1 MGTMP
6 CCIRLSDEEEKN
18 LERNRSPQIIKSLDN
33 NNKSNLNFFTEK
45 TTNIKYINNYNDIDN
60 EYDDEDLSREE
71 KIKKIQNK
79 YHSHYLRK
87 KFKNELKPKIVN
99 KTTNFIN
106 KLREQCGQTIIDDDF
121 SPEGW
126 KKYYLSDDEFFLFD
140 KGKVF
145 QKQIRI
151 SNQNDPSNLEIYE
164 GETNMDNL
172 KHGFGTLTTPYYILK
187 GSWRNDKFT
196 GWGRKTMKNGDILEG
211 KFIDGE
217 LNGKGIFTNKENNNY
232 IGDFVNSMRCGKGEI
247 TTDKYHYVGEF
258 KDDKLNGYGVI
269 DFLIDEQRYEG
280 EFENNEIN
288 GKGIYKWKNGDI
300 YEGEMKDGKMNGF
313 GKYSYF
319 DGKVYEGEY
328 INGIKQGKG
337 KLTYPGN
344 RQFEGNFDNGLPNGE
359 GFYTKDGQTSKV
371 LFSNG
376 QFVKLLD

>member
-1 MGTMP
+1 MGEIA
-6 CCIRLSDEEEKN
+6 CCLRPTNEEEKN
-18 LERNRSPQIIKSLDN
+18 LERNRFPQIIKNLDH
-33 NNKSNLNFFTEK
+33 NNKNNFNFFTEK
-45 TTNIKYINNYNDIDN
+45 TTNIKYNNNDIDN
-60 EYDDEDLSREE
+60 DDYNDEDITREE
-71 KIKKIQNK
+71 KIKKIQSK
-79 YHSHYLRK
+79 YHSHYLKK
-87 KFKNELKPKIVN
+87 KFQNEIKPKIVN
-99 KTTNFIN
+99 KTTNYIN

-121 SPEGW
+121 SPDGW
-126 KKYYLSDDEFFLFD
+126 KKYYPSNEEFFLYD
-140 KGKVF
+140 KGPVF
-145 QKQIRI
+145 KKQIRI
-151 SNQNDPSNLEIYE
+151 SNQNDPNNLEIYE

-196 GWGRKTMKNGDILEG
+196 GWGRKTMRNGDILEG

-232 IGDFVNSMRCGKGEI
+232 IGDFVNSMRCGKGET
-247 TTDKYHYVGEF
+247 TTDKYHYVGDF

-269 DFLIDEQRYEG
+269 DFFSDKQRYEG

-288 GKGIYKWKNGDI
+288 GKGVYKWKNGDI

-313 GKYSYF
+313 GKYSYS

-328 INGIKQGKG
+328 INGFKQGKG

-344 RQFEGNFDNGLPNGE
+344 REFEGNFDNGVPNGE

>member
-1 MGTMP
+1 MGTIA
-6 CCIRLSDEEEKN
+6 CCIRETNEEEKN
-18 LERNRSPQIIKSLDN
+18 LERNRFPQIIKNLDN
-33 NNKSNLNFFTEK
+33 NNKNSTNFLTEK
-45 TTNIKYINNYNDIDN
+45 TTNIKYNNNNNDIDI
-60 EYDDEDLSREE
+60 DDEDIEREE

-79 YHSHYLRK
+79 YHSHYLKK
-87 KFKNELKPKIVN
+87 KFQNELKPKIVN
-99 KTTNFIN
+99 KTINFIN
-106 KLREQCGQTIIDDDF
+106 KLRGQCGQIIMDDDF

-126 KKYYLSDDEFFLFD
+126 KKYYPSNDKFFLYD

-145 QKQIRI
+145 KNQTRI
-151 SNQNDPSNLEIYE
+151 TNQNDPNNLEIYE
-164 GETNMDNL
+164 GETNIDNL

-196 GWGRKTMKNGDILEG
+196 GWGRKTMRNGDILEG

-217 LNGKGIFTNKENNNY
+217 LNGKGLFTNKENNNY

-247 TTDKYHYVGEF
+247 NTDKYHYVGEF

-269 DFLIDEQRYEG
+269 DFLVDKQRYEG

-300 YEGEMKDGKMNGF
+300 YEGQMKEGKMNGF
-313 GKYSYF
+313 GKYSYA

-328 INGIKQGKG
+328 INGVKQGKG

-344 RQFEGNFDNGLPNGE
+344 REFEGNFDNGVPNGE
-359 GFYTKDGQTSKV
+359 GIYTKDGKTSKV